1 LAFLLNY
8 QLIKVQSINNESIAL
23 IVGRRV
29 REIRK
34 EKGFTIEGL
43 ANEANI
49 EYSQLSRIELGKINT
64 TLAQL
69 QIIANALEVK
79 LTYLLKEL

>member
-1 LAFLLNY
+1 M
-8 QLIKVQSINNESIAL
+8 QSINNESIAL

-69 QIIANALEVK
+69 QIIAKALEVK
-79 LTYLLKEL
+79 LTYLLNEL

>member
-1 LAFLLNY
+1 MET
-8 QLIKVQSINNESIAL
+8 INNEPIAI

-29 REIRK
+29 RAARK
-34 EKGFTIEGL
+34 EKGYTIEGL

-64 TLAQL
+64 TLT
-69 QIIANALEVK
+69 QIHNIAIALGIK
-79 LTYLLKEL
+79 LSDLLNEL

>member
-1 LAFLLNY
+1 MET
-8 QLIKVQSINNESIAL
+8 INNEPIAI

-29 REIRK
+29 RAARK

-64 TLAQL
+64 TLT
-69 QIIANALEVK
+69 QIHNITSALGIK
-79 LTYLLKEL
+79 LSDLFNEL